1 VFDFGN
7 WTGGALKVDDKLA
20 GTEKVGKREIGIIGI
35 GV

>member
-20 GTEKVGKREIGIIGI
+20 GTEKIGKREIGIIEI
-35 GV
+35 DV

>member
-7 WTGGALKVDDKLA
+7 WTSGALKVDSELA
-20 GTEKVGKREIGIIGI
+20 GTEKVGKREIGIIEI